1 MQQTLEKIGK
11 QVFYKRLQQKMTQEE
26 LCQGICSVSYLSKI
40 ENGKIEASEEILQ
53 LLCARLEIAVTD
65 LRDVEEDVKGKLDEW
80 LNALVHL
87 DKPQVERIYEELQGE
102 MKHVLDF
109 EIINYYKLLYTRYLI
124 MKRDFPAVEEELE
137 RLKKMYKKYSPFQKL
152 LYTYSKGLYYFLQHK
167 YKRAL
172 EYLTRTEVMAKEQG
186 YHENGIYFNLALVYN
201 ELEVEHMT
209 LHFANVAMEGFKNEY
224 KFRYVINCQLL
235 IALSYIQKKQYNE
248 ALSIYN
254 NILREANSFADKE
267 NITAIA
273 LNNLG
278 FLYYNLKDYAK
289 AKDYYLQ
296 CLKYKKEEDL
306 NYIDAVYEIALQCIE
321 LKEFEEAKDWIDKGI
336 DIAKRDEKYK
346 SMLYILLMLKHKY
359 FETKDVYKKFL
370 EVEAIP
376 FFRGEENKKE
386 LKMVYLELAGY
397 HEELLEFRES
407 NNYYKLAINLLEEK
421 GGK

>member
-1 MQQTLEKIGK
+1 
-11 QVFYKRLQQKMTQEE
+11 
-26 LCQGICSVSYLSKI
+26 
-40 ENGKIEASEEILQ
+40 
-53 LLCARLEIAVTD
+53 
-65 LRDVEEDVKGKLDEW
+65 
-80 LNALVHL
+80 
-87 DKPQVERIYEELQGE
+87 
-102 MKHVLDF
+102 
-109 EIINYYKLLYTRYLI
+109 
-124 MKRDFPAVEEELE
+124 MKRDFPAVEKELE
-137 RLKKMYKKYSPFQKL
+137 SLKKMYKKYSPFQKI
-152 LYTYSKGLYYFLQHK
+152 LYTYSKGLYYFLQHR
-167 YKRAL
+167 YKKAL

-267 NITAIA
+267 SITAIA

-321 LKEFEEAKDWIDKGI
+321 LKEFEEAKDWINKGI
-336 DIAKRDEKYK
+336 DVAKRDEKYK
-346 SMLYILLMLKHKY
+346 SMLYILSMLKNKY
-359 FETKDVYKKFL
+359 FETKDVYKRFL

-397 HEELLEFRES
+397 HEELLEFKES

>member
-1 MQQTLEKIGK
+1 M
-11 QVFYKRLQQKMTQEE
+11 
-26 LCQGICSVSYLSKI
+26 
-40 ENGKIEASEEILQ
+40 
-53 LLCARLEIAVTD
+53 
-65 LRDVEEDVKGKLDEW
+65 
-80 LNALVHL
+80 
-87 DKPQVERIYEELQGE
+87 
-102 MKHVLDF
+102 
-109 EIINYYKLLYTRYLI
+109 
-124 MKRDFPAVEEELE
+124 
-137 RLKKMYKKYSPFQKL
+137 
-152 LYTYSKGLYYFLQHK
+152 
-167 YKRAL
+167 
-172 EYLTRTEVMAKEQG
+172 
-186 YHENGIYFNLALVYN
+186 
-201 ELEVEHMT
+201 
-209 LHFANVAMEGFKNEY
+209 
-224 KFRYVINCQLL
+224 
-235 IALSYIQKKQYNE
+235 
-248 ALSIYN
+248 
-254 NILREANSFADKE
+254 REANSFADKE
-267 NITAIA
+267 SITAIA

-296 CLKYKKEEDL
+296 CLQYKKEEDL

-321 LKEFEEAKDWIDKGI
+321 LKEFEEAKDWIGKGI
-336 DIAKRDEKYK
+336 DVAKRDEKYK